1 MVNELS
7 ALSTPSPLAGLGR
20 TIVPATTEDPWQR
33 VYRQL
38 HAHPELSGREFATA
52 SLVAEQLRA
61 LPGWEVTER
70 VGGTGV
76 VGVLRGGPGPV
87 VWMRADM
94 DALPVHEDTGL
105 DYASTVSGVMHA
117 CGHDIHVAAL
127 LGVCAELAAGDT
139 VTGTVVAIFQ
149 PAEETGAGAAG
160 MLNDGLLERFPRP
173 DICLG
178 QHVGPTPAGL
188 VLTRSDTLMAA
199 SDSVRVR
206 LAGIGGHGSSPHLA
220 VNPLTM
226 AASLVLRL
234 DGLVAR
240 QAAVG
245 SSPVLTAGSLH
256 VGTRPNIIAEN
267 AELLLTLRTFSERS
281 RAQMMEAIRR
291 VVAAEAAAAGTAI
304 APEVEFYD
312 HFPMTVNTVGATE
325 RVMAELGA
333 TGLAVLPLRNPLSGS
348 EDFGLLGTAAGC
360 PSVFWNIGGFGPDR
374 FGPDD
379 AAYMLAEG
387 TVPPHFPVNHSS
399 RFAPDPAV
407 TLPAAIAAMGAAV
420 RAELGIGE
428 CCAAVK

>member
-1 MVNELS
+1 MNNI
-7 ALSTPSPLAGLGR
+7 STPPTPSLLAGLGHS
-20 TIVPATTEDPWQR
+20 IAAAPTEDRWQQL
-33 VYRQL
+33 YRQL
-38 HAHPELSGREFATA
+38 HAHPELSGVEFATA

-94 DALPVHEDTGL
+94 DALPVQEDSGV
-105 DYASTVSGVMHA
+105 DYASTISGVMHA
-117 CGHDIHVAAL
+117 CGHDVHVTAL
-127 LGVCAELAAGDT
+127 LGVCAELAADDT
-139 VTGTVVAIFQ
+139 MTGTVVAIFQ

-178 QHVGPTPAGL
+178 QHVGPMPAGL
-188 VLTRSDTLMAA
+188 VVTRSDIVMAA

-206 LAGIGGHGSSPHLA
+206 LTGKGGHGSSPHLA

-234 DGLVAR
+234 ESLVAR
-240 QAAVG
+240 QAALG

-256 VGTRPNIIAEN
+256 VGTRPNIIAET

-281 RAQMMEAIRR
+281 REQMMDAIRR
-291 VVAAEAAAAGTAI
+291 VVAAEAVAFSAPI
-304 APEVEFYD
+304 EPEVEFY
-312 HFPMTVNTVGATE
+312 HPFPMTVNTPGATE
-325 RVMAELGA
+325 RVMAELA
-333 TGLAVLPLRNPLSGS
+333 STGLAVLPLRNPLAGS

-360 PSVFWNIGGFGPDR
+360 PSVFWNIGGFGADR
-374 FGPDD
+374 FSPED

-387 TVPPHFPVNHSS
+387 TLPAHFPANHSS

-407 TLPAAIAAMGAAV
+407 TLPAAITAMGTAV

-428 CCAAVK
+428 RFAAVK

>member
-1 MVNELS
+1 MNDIS
-7 ALSTPSPLAGLGR
+7 TAPTPSPLAGLGR
-20 TIVPATTEDPWQR
+20 SIVAAPTEDRWQR

-38 HAHPELSGREFATA
+38 HANPELSGAEFATA

-94 DALPVHEDTGL
+94 DALPVQEDTDL
-105 DYASTVSGVMHA
+105 DYASTTAGVMHA
-117 CGHDIHVAAL
+117 CGHDVHVAAL
-127 LGVCAELAAGDT
+127 LGACAELAADGV

-173 DICLG
+173 DSCLG
-178 QHVGPTPAGL
+178 QHVGPMPAGL
-188 VLTRSDTLMAA
+188 VVTRGDVVMAA
-199 SDSVRVR
+199 SDSIRVR
-206 LAGIGGHGSSPHLA
+206 LAGTGGHGSSPHLA

-234 DGLVAR
+234 EGSVAR
-240 QAAVG
+240 QAARG
-245 SSPVLTAGSLH
+245 SGPVLTAGSLH
-256 VGTRPNIIAEN
+256 VGTRPNIIAET

-281 RAQMMEAIRR
+281 RAQMMDEIERI
-291 VVAAEAAAAGTAI
+291 VAAEAASAGTPVK
-304 APEVEFYD
+304 PEIEFYD
-312 HFPMTVNTVGATE
+312 HFPMTVNTPGVTE
-325 RVMAELGA
+325 RVMGELA
-333 TGLAVLPLRNPLSGS
+333 TTGLAVLPLRRPLTGS

-360 PSVFWNIGGFGPDR
+360 PSVFWHVGGFAAER
-374 FGPDD
+374 FSADD
-379 AAYMLAEG
+379 AAYMLDEG
-387 TVPPHFPVNHSS
+387 TLPARFPMNHSS

-407 TLPAAIAAMGAAV
+407 ALPAAITAMVAAV
-420 RAELGIGE
+420 RAELGVGE
-428 CCAAVK
+428 RCAAVK

>member
-1 MVNELS
+1 
-7 ALSTPSPLAGLGR
+7 
-20 TIVPATTEDPWQR
+20 
-33 VYRQL
+33 
-38 HAHPELSGREFATA
+38 
-52 SLVAEQLRA
+52 
-61 LPGWEVTER
+61 
-70 VGGTGV
+70 
-76 VGVLRGGPGPV
+76 
-87 VWMRADM
+87 
-94 DALPVHEDTGL
+94 
-105 DYASTVSGVMHA
+105 
-117 CGHDIHVAAL
+117 
-127 LGVCAELAAGDT
+127 
-139 VTGTVVAIFQ
+139 
-149 PAEETGAGAAG
+149 
-160 MLNDGLLERFPRP
+160 
-173 DICLG
+173 
-178 QHVGPTPAGL
+178 
-188 VLTRSDTLMAA
+188 
-199 SDSVRVR
+199 
-206 LAGIGGHGSSPHLA
+206 
-220 VNPLTM
+220 
-226 AASLVLRL
+226 
-234 DGLVAR
+234 
-240 QAAVG
+240 
-245 SSPVLTAGSLH
+245 

>member
-1 MVNELS
+1 MNEIS
-7 ALSTPSPLAGLGR
+7 APLQSLLAGLGR
-20 TIVPATTEDPWQR
+20 SVVAAPAEDRWQQ

-38 HAHPELSGREFATA
+38 HAHPELSGVEFATA

-76 VGVLRGGPGPV
+76 VAVLRGGPGPV

-94 DALPVHEDTGL
+94 DALPVQEDTGV
-105 DYASTVSGVMHA
+105 DYSSTISGVMHA
-117 CGHDIHVAAL
+117 CGHDVHVTAL
-127 LGVCAELAAGDT
+127 LGACAELSADDT
-139 VTGTVVAIFQ
+139 LTGTVVAIFQ
-149 PAEETGAGAAG
+149 PAEEIGTGAAG

-188 VLTRSDTLMAA
+188 VVTRGDIVMAA

-206 LAGIGGHGSSPHLA
+206 LAGVGGHGSTPHLA

-234 DGLVAR
+234 EGLVAR
-240 QAAVG
+240 QAAVASG
-245 SSPVLTAGSLH
+245 PVLTAGSLH
-256 VGTRPNIIAEN
+256 VGTRPNIIAET
-267 AELLLTLRTFSERS
+267 AELLLTLRTFSDRS
-281 RAQMMEAIRR
+281 REQMMEAIRR
-291 VVAAEAAAAGTAI
+291 VVAAEAAAAGATFE
-304 APEVEFYD
+304 PEVEFF
-312 HFPMTVNTVGATE
+312 HPFPMTVNTPADTE

-333 TGLAVLPLRNPLSGS
+333 SGLAVLPLRNPLSGS

-360 PSVFWNIGGFGPDR
+360 PSVFWNVGGFGADQ
-374 FGPDD
+374 FGPAE

-387 TVPPHFPVNHSS
+387 TLPPYLPANHSS
-399 RFAPDPAV
+399 RFAPDPSV
-407 TLPAAIAAMGAAV
+407 TLPAAITAMSAAV
-420 RAELGIGE
+420 RAELGVGE
-428 CCAAVK
+428 RCAAVK